1 MTRKATVADIARKA
15 GVSIMTVSRV
25 LNQKGDVS
33 PATRRRVQEII
44 NRQHYRPSGIARS
57 LVTRHSGTIG
67 LVIPDVSNPFFAD
80 VALGAEH
87 VACAEGYNIYLCNT
101 EEDPQRELTVV
112 YSLEEKRVDGV
123 VLFSRLGPRQLA
135 SVVEHH
141 PAVVLINRQVPN
153 SSKASAIGA
162 VRLDDVLGGR
172 LVTRHLLE
180 RGHRAIGFLAGP
192 PSSHSGLN
200 RAKGYRGSLAE
211 AGVAANPAWEYP
223 CAPTV
228 EGGQAAARD
237 LLLSKPELTA
247 LFCFNDLVAVGALHA
262 CAELGRKVPRDLSIV
277 GYDDIPLA
285 ALVTP
290 PLTTCRAPRY
300 ELGAEAVRMLLNRIR
315 GSAEAYKK
323 EVILQPQL
331 VIRASAP

>member
-1 MTRKATVADIARKA
+1 MAQKVTVADIARKA

-25 LNQKGDVS
+25 INHKGDVS
-33 PATRRRVQEII
+33 PATRRRVQQIV
-44 NRQHYRPSGIARS
+44 NRMRYRPSGIARS

-87 VACAEGYNIYLCNT
+87 VAGAEGYNIYLCNT

-112 YSLEEKRVDGV
+112 SSLEEKRVDGL
-123 VLFSRLGPRQLA
+123 VLFSRLDTRQLA
-135 SVVEHH
+135 EVVERHA
-141 PAVVLINRQVPN
+141 AVVLINRQMPKK
-153 SSKASAIGA
+153 SMTPALGA

-172 LVTRHLLE
+172 LAVRHLLE
-180 RGHRAIGFLAGP
+180 RGHRAIGCLAGP
-192 PSSHSGLN
+192 PTSHSGRD
-200 RAKGYRGSLAE
+200 RARGYRETMAE
-211 AGVAANPAWEYP
+211 AGAKADPAWECT

-228 EGGQAAARD
+228 EGGQAATRT
-237 LLLSKPELTA
+237 LLTAHPELTA

-262 CAELGRKVPRDLSIV
+262 CAELKRNVPRQLAVV

-315 GSAEAYKK
+315 GTAKTRPEI
-323 EVILQPQL
+323 VLQPQL

>member
-1 MTRKATVADIARKA
+1 MAQKVTVADIARKA

-25 LNQKGDVS
+25 INQKGDVS
-33 PATRRRVQEII
+33 PATRQRVQQII
-44 NRQHYRPSGIARS
+44 KRMDYRPSGIARS

-101 EEDPQRELTVV
+101 EEDPQRELSLI

-123 VLFSRLGPRQLA
+123 VLFSRLDPRPLA
-135 SVVEHH
+135 NVVEHH
-141 PAVVLINRQVPN
+141 PVVVLINRRIPRHTKTPFLG
-153 SSKASAIGA
+153 S
-162 VRLDDVLGGR
+162 VRLDDELGGR
-172 LVTRHLLE
+172 LAVRHLLE
-180 RGHRAIGFLAGP
+180 RGHRAIGFLSGP
-192 PSSHSGLN
+192 PTSHSGRN
-200 RAKGYRGSLAE
+200 RGKGYRATLADS
-211 AGVAANPAWEYP
+211 GIPMDDAWEHP

-228 EGGQAAARD
+228 EGGQTAARA
-237 LLLSKPELTA
+237 LLILKPELTA
-247 LFCFNDLVAVGALHA
+247 LFCFNDLVAVGALQA
-262 CAELGRKVPRDLSIV
+262 CAELGRKVPRDLAVV

-290 PLTTCRAPRY
+290 SLTTCRAPRY
-300 ELGAEAVRMLLNRIR
+300 ELGAEAVRLLLNRIR
-315 GSAEAYKK
+315 GSVKSSK
-323 EVILQPQL
+323 EILLQPQF

>member
-1 MTRKATVADIARKA
+1 MTRKVTVADIARKA

-25 LNQKGDVS
+25 INHKGDVS
-33 PATRRRVQEII
+33 PATRRRVQQII
-44 NRQHYRPSGIARS
+44 NRLDYRPSGIARS

-101 EEDPQRELTVV
+101 EEDPQRELAVV
-112 YSLEEKRVDGV
+112 HSLEEKRVDGL
-123 VLFSRLGPRQLA
+123 VLFSRLDSRQLA
-135 SVVEHH
+135 GVIERH
-141 PAVVLINRQVPN
+141 PAVVLINRQMPKN
-153 SSKASAIGA
+153 SKAPTIGS

-172 LVTRHLLE
+172 LAVRHLLE

-192 PSSHSGLN
+192 PTSHSGRN
-200 RAKGYRGSLAE
+200 RAKGYRDTLAE
-211 AGVAANPAWEYP
+211 AGVQLNAAWEYP
-223 CAPTV
+223 CPPTV
-228 EGGQAAARD
+228 EGGQTAARA
-237 LLLSKPELTA
+237 LLLSRPELTA

-262 CAELGRKVPRDLSIV
+262 CAELGRNVPRDLAIA

-290 PLTTCRAPRY
+290 SLTTCRAPRY
-300 ELGAEAVRMLLNRIR
+300 ELGAEAVRLLLNRIR
-315 GSAEAYKK
+315 GTAKTRSEI
-323 EVILQPQL
+323 VLQPQL
-331 VIRASAP
+331 VIRTSAP